1 MHNPRA
7 LFPLLLVSMLAA
19 CSQQAQ
25 TEETVGDPRV
35 ADVPAT
41 TASSAA
47 SQAHRQASAE
57 LDAALKA
64 VPADA
69 AIAAVLAAGGLRRA
83 GTRTCLRYRDDS

>member
-41 TASSAA
+41 TASSTLFASGTMARRSPKAA
-47 SQAHRQASAE
+47 
-57 LDAALKA
+57 
-64 VPADA
+64 
-69 AIAAVLAAGGLRRA
+69 RR
-83 GTRTCLRYRDDS
+83 